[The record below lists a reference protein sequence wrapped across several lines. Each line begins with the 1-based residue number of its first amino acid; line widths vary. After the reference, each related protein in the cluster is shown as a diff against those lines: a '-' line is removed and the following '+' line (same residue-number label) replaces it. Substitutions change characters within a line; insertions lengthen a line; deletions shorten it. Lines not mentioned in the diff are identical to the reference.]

1 MSTPDESRAD
11 LQLVTAAAVED
22 AQAVFA
28 STSGSPEARRL
39 QMLDTVP
46 GLIGYYS
53 DGSAALAADFYEEA
67 RELARARTTFQV
79 TLTVADRVVK
89 IRRGIAWAAEPL
101 FGETEAGDD
110 VDGRL
115 AQVVQLETA
124 RPYRDTVLTNR
135 KRDPDAIGWARSAAG
150 GCKFC
155 RMLADRGAVYWESTA
170 NFAAHPHC
178 HCTAFPVFKGGDH
191 GPEANAVQYLASRRS
206 RTPAQRAY
214 IREYLNENYPDIP
227 G

>member
-1 MSTPDESRAD
+1 MATPAESRAD

-28 STSGSPEARRL
+28 ATSGSPDERRL
-39 QMLDTVP
+39 QLLDTVP

-53 DGSAALAADFYEEA
+53 EGSAALAADFYEES
-67 RELARARTTFQV
+67 REVAGVRTAFQASV
-79 TLTVADRVVK
+79 VIADRVVK

-101 FGETEAGDD
+101 FGATDDGDD

-124 RPYRDTVLTNR
+124 RPYRDTVLTNTR
-135 KRDPDAIGWARSAAG
+135 RDADAIGWARAAAG

-155 RMLADRGAVYWESTA
+155 RMLADRGAVYRERSAT
-170 NFAAHPHC
+170 FAAHPNC
-178 HCTAFPVFKGGDH
+178 HCSAYAVFRGGDH
-191 GPEANAVQYLASRRS
+191 GPEASAVQYLASRRS

-214 IREYLNENYPDIP
+214 VRAYLNENYPDLH

>member
-1 MSTPDESRAD
+1 MPTPDESRAD

-28 STSGSPEARRL
+28 TTSGAPEARRL
-39 QMLDTVP
+39 QLLDTVP

-53 DGSAALAADFYEEA
+53 DGSAALAADFYEET
-67 RELARARTTFQV
+67 REIARARTAFQV

-101 FGETEAGDD
+101 FGETGDGDD
-110 VDGRL
+110 VDSRL

-124 RPYRDTVLTNR
+124 RPYRDTVLGNR
-135 KRDPDAIGWARSAAG
+135 KRDPDAIGWARATAG

-155 RMLADRGAVYWESTA
+155 RMLADRGAVYRERSA
-170 NFAAHPHC
+170 SFAAHPNC
-178 HCTAFPVFKGGDH
+178 HCTAYPVFRGGDH
-191 GPEANAVQYLASRRS
+191 GPEANAMQYVASRRS
-206 RTPAQRAY
+206 RTPAQQAVL
-214 IREYLNENYPDIP
+214 REYLNENYPDIP

>member
-1 MSTPDESRAD
+1 MPTPDESRAD

-28 STSGSPEARRL
+28 TTSGAPEARRL
-39 QMLDTVP
+39 QLLDTVP

-53 DGSAALAADFYEEA
+53 DGSAALAADFYEET
-67 RELARARTTFQV
+67 REIARARTAFQV

-101 FGETEAGDD
+101 FGETEDGDD
-110 VDGRL
+110 VDSRL

-124 RPYRDTVLTNR
+124 RPYRDTVLGNR
-135 KRDPDAIGWARSAAG
+135 KRDPDAIGWARATAG

-155 RMLADRGAVYWESTA
+155 RMLADRGAVYRERSA

-178 HCTAFPVFKGGDH
+178 HCTAYPVFRGGDH
-191 GPEANAVQYLASRRS
+191 GPEANAMQYVASRRS
-206 RTPAQRAY
+206 RTPAQRAVL
-214 IREYLNENYPDIP
+214 REYLNENYPDIP